1 MSIDPLDDLTI
12 ERKPS
17 VFETLLIDYFSNCVQ
32 FKNQKSKLL
41 ILNDSH
47 LHQFNHLFS
56 NLPFESIKRSYEA
69 FCSSKKLFLSDKK
82 NSQSYQSKSSVKQ
95 KNHGSKSKLSCK
107 TKKSDSVDTDFGLL
121 VKNKPAKRPSS
132 AQSTSFTS
140 SQTSTVYFNLS
151 NQIVIHV
158 CDEAKRLKQDFA
170 CPRDLLVS
178 EMKYFSYNLN
188 DSLAKSNSSGAHAHS
203 SISHAALSKKSLDEI
218 DISVHCD
225 INIFDWLMRYVK
237 RNHPYLNEINIASK
251 DSSDENKNII
261 LYNADKKIKYKEP
274 KLELS
279 NCVSILLSSDFLLM
293 GDLTDKCIIFIAKN
307 LESVLQVPCVMSGI
321 SEPLLVKLAA
331 CTYSHKLIDL
341 YDRKDK
347 LKTKLYQR
355 KLEFMFDLNK
365 YKSCFRDS
373 TILNEWKHNKFSYG
387 SHDRDFNLAED
398 NYLNFLYEIENDVS
412 CLIKCKLCSR
422 LMTKKQSFNLK
433 CQLAFL
439 NKHGQYV
446 YLHMPDEKLDL
457 TKLLQLIKD
466 KLKSWQNV
474 YWFIW
479 SLSKVFKCKKCNEWF
494 RLVEV
499 NKCRLNENSLCDVH
513 DTKNGTVC
521 SCIFTDHVLDTR
533 AAIMTHY
540 KSLIVTEASPFE
552 SPELRFNKY
561 IQYLWEIFEKIRN
574 VVLNGAE
581 NEDGKNVI
589 EILETLL
596 KIESSSKELPSSVN
610 KNSKLLNDSLE
621 NNYVN
626 SYLIDS
632 ITGKQVALVEKKLLC
647 LVKISN
653 QDLMFNND
661 LKCFLTLVNRMDP
674 VNIFNCLDVFGWLKV
689 EPKMRWDINRPTR
702 LNQDNQRED
711 DLKRFREISIYLI
724 KHKLIEENSK
734 SIALRSPTALLL
746 SNNVNSNNL
755 INNYI
760 GGIYCRVESQW
771 KQKN

>member
-1 MSIDPLDDLTI
+1 MSIDPLDDLSL

-17 VFETLLIDYFSNCVQ
+17 VFETLLNDYFSNCVQ
-32 FKNQKSKLL
+32 FKYQKSKLL
-41 ILNDSH
+41 SLSDSH
-47 LHQFNHLFS
+47 LLQFNHLFS
-56 NLPFESIKRSYEA
+56 NLPFETIKRSYET
-69 FCSSKKLFLSDKK
+69 FCSSQKLVLSHI
-82 NSQSYQSKSSVKQ
+82 NSSTEFKSSLKQ
-95 KNHGSKSKLSCK
+95 KNYVSKSKLSLK
-107 TKKSDSVDTDFGLL
+107 TKKSDSVDTKSGVLL
-121 VKNKPAKRPSS
+121 KNKPVKRPSS
-132 AQSTSFTS
+132 AQSTSFTE
-140 SQTSTVYFNLS
+140 SQASTFYFNIS

-170 CPRDLLVS
+170 CPRELLVS

-188 DSLAKSNSSGAHAHS
+188 DSLAKSSGSGAHAHS

-237 RNHPYLNEINIASK
+237 RNHPYLNEKNIASK
-251 DSSDENKNII
+251 DSLDDNKNIV
-261 LYNADKKIKYKEP
+261 LYSSDKKVRYLEP

-293 GDLTDKCIIFIAKN
+293 GDLIDKCIIFIAKN

-331 CTYSHKLIDL
+331 CTYSCKLIDL

-365 YKSCFRDS
+365 FKSCFKDS
-373 TILNEWKHNKFSYG
+373 PILNEWKHNKFTYEPN
-387 SHDRDFNLAED
+387 DRDLNLSED
-398 NYLNFLYEIENDVS
+398 NYLNYLYEIENDVS

-433 CQLAFL
+433 CQLAVL

-446 YLHMPDEKLDL
+446 YLHVPDDKLDL

-466 KLKSWQNV
+466 KLKTWQNV
-474 YWFIW
+474 YWFVW
-479 SLSKVFKCKKCNEWF
+479 SLGKVFKCKKCNEWF

-499 NKCRLNENSLCDVH
+499 NKCRLNENSLCEVH
-513 DTKNGTVC
+513 DTKNGSTC
-521 SCIFTDHVLDTR
+521 SCIFTDHVLDTQ
-533 AAIMTHY
+533 AAILTNF

-574 VVLNGAE
+574 VVLNGVE
-581 NEDGKNVI
+581 NDDGKNVV

-596 KIESSSKELPSSVN
+596 KVESSSKEITSSFN
-610 KNSKLLNDSLE
+610 KNSKIMDVSVE
-621 NNYVN
+621 DNYVN

-632 ITGKQVALVEKKLLC
+632 INGKQVALLEKNLLS
-647 LVKISN
+647 LIKISN
-653 QDLMFNND
+653 QEQIFNND
-661 LKCFLTLVNRMDP
+661 LKFFLTLVNRIDP
-674 VNIFNCLDVFGWLKV
+674 VNIFNSLDVFGWLKV
-689 EPKMRWDINRPTR
+689 EPKMRWDINKPTR
-702 LNQDNQRED
+702 FNQDNQRED
-711 DLKRFREISIYLI
+711 DLNRFREISIYLI
-724 KHKLIEENSK
+724 KHKLNEENSK
-734 SIALRSPTALLL
+734 SITLRSPIALLL
-746 SNNVNSNNL
+746 SNNVNSSNL
-755 INNYI
+755 INNI